1 MKKLKETLN
10 LPKTGFSMKANLA
23 QKEPGIQKYWEEV
36 NLYSK
41 LLDKNKNNPK
51 FILHDGPPYAN
62 GPIHLGHVVNKVLKD
77 IIVKSKSFSGFNSP
91 YVPGWDCH
99 GLPIELNVEKKSGKA
114 NIDISPEDF
123 RAQCRE
129 YANQQIAIQRND
141 FKRLGVIA
149 DWKNPYK
156 TMDFKFEADIV
167 RSLGKIIESG
177 HLTRGSKP
185 VYWCEECG
193 SALAEAEVE
202 YADKESK
209 AIDFLFPIESNQL
222 KKVFNDITSENTF
235 IASWTTTPWTIP
247 SNKAICFNSKFK
259 YELIEL
265 KSKGKIFNLVICSDL
280 IEDTLERYELE
291 NYTKLGSTTGDKLSD
306 LICSHPFLDQK
317 SPLISG
323 DHVTAEMGTGFVHTA
338 PAHGLEDYEA
348 CKELEIDLTSPV
360 KADGKFKEDIPY
372 VGGQNIKDANETV
385 IALLEQKGF
394 LLANKKYLHS
404 VSSCWRH
411 KIPLFFRATP
421 QWFISMN
428 KADLLKD
435 SENMVEEINWL
446 PDWGKSRISAMMDE
460 RPDWCISRQ
469 RTWGVPIPLAIHKET
484 GEPHKDSLKII
495 KKIADK
501 IETEGVEAWF
511 SEDLENI
518 LESDHDQYEKVTD
531 ILDVWFDSGVT
542 HNCVLKDNENLDYP
556 ADLYLEGSDQ
566 HRGWFQSS
574 LLSSIAINKDSPY
587 RTALTHGF
595 VVDSNGKKM
604 SKSLGNVI
612 SPQSVWNKRG
622 ADILR
627 AWVASTDFRNEMNFS
642 EEILERTSDSYRR
655 IRNTIRFL
663 ISNLDDF
670 DFKKDNLNSD
680 EFTEIDKWVIKKAND
695 LQNEIRL
702 DFENYEIHLAFQ
714 KILSFCS
721 NELGSFYLDIVKD
734 RLYTSKKDGAA
745 RKSSQLAIF
754 HVLNGLIR
762 WVAPILSYTAEE
774 AYQEFNKDESSVFLL
789 EWYEN
794 WPEFDCSINDETWEL
809 LLLMKTEVNKYL
821 EEKRNNGDIGSSL
834 EAELNLECSDKIYI
848 QLNDIS
854 EELKYLFITSKVNL
868 TSVESDNY
876 SSEIPGLS
884 ISIDSCNLKKC
895 DRCWHLVD
903 KLVSYGEDNICLRC
917 NENISGK
924 GETRFFI

>member
-23 QKEPGIQKYWEEV
+23 QKEPGIQKYWEEI

-41 LLDKNKNNPK
+41 LLNKNKNNPK

-156 TMDFKFEADIV
+156 TMDFKFEANIV

-222 KKVFNDITSENTF
+222 KEVFNDITSENTF

-259 YELIEL
+259 YELVEL

-280 IEDTLERYELE
+280 IEDTLERYEIE
-291 NYTKLGSTTGDKLSD
+291 NFVKLGSTTGDKLSD

-323 DHVTAEMGTGFVHTA
+323 DHVTTEMGTGFVHTA
-338 PAHGLEDYEA
+338 PAHGLEDYEV

-360 KADGKFKEDIPY
+360 KADGKFNEDIPY

-404 VSSCWRH
+404 VSTCWRH

-469 RTWGVPIPLAIHKET
+469 RTWGVPIPLVIHKET

-501 IETEGVEAWF
+501 IETDGVEAWF

-531 ILDVWFDSGVT
+531 ILD
-542 HNCVLKDNENLDYP
+542 L
-556 ADLYLEGSDQ
+556 
-566 HRGWFQSS
+566 S
-574 LLSSIAINKDSPY
+574 L
-587 RTALTHGF
+587 
-595 VVDSNGKKM
+595 
-604 SKSLGNVI
+604 
-612 SPQSVWNKRG
+612 
-622 ADILR
+622 
-627 AWVASTDFRNEMNFS
+627 
-642 EEILERTSDSYRR
+642 
-655 IRNTIRFL
+655 
-663 ISNLDDF
+663 
-670 DFKKDNLNSD
+670 
-680 EFTEIDKWVIKKAND
+680 
-695 LQNEIRL
+695 
-702 DFENYEIHLAFQ
+702 IH
-714 KILSFCS
+714 I
-721 NELGSFYLDIVKD
+721 
-734 RLYTSKKDGAA
+734 
-745 RKSSQLAIF
+745 
-754 HVLNGLIR
+754 
-762 WVAPILSYTAEE
+762 
-774 AYQEFNKDESSVFLL
+774 
-789 EWYEN
+789 
-794 WPEFDCSINDETWEL
+794 
-809 LLLMKTEVNKYL
+809 
-821 EEKRNNGDIGSSL
+821 
-834 EAELNLECSDKIYI
+834 
-848 QLNDIS
+848 
-854 EELKYLFITSKVNL
+854 
-868 TSVESDNY
+868 
-876 SSEIPGLS
+876 
-884 ISIDSCNLKKC
+884 
-895 DRCWHLVD
+895 
-903 KLVSYGEDNICLRC
+903 
-917 NENISGK
+917 
-924 GETRFFI
+924 

>member
-1 MKKLKETLN
+1 MKKLKDTLN

-23 QKEPGIQKYWEEV
+23 QKEPGLQKYWEEID
-36 NLYSK
+36 LYSK
-41 LLDKNKNNPK
+41 MLEKNQNNPT

-99 GLPIELNVEKKSGKA
+99 GLPIELNVEKKSGKV
-114 NIDISPEDF
+114 NIEISPEDF

-156 TMDFKFEADIV
+156 TMDFKFEANIV

-202 YADKESK
+202 YTDKESK
-209 AIDFLFPIESNQL
+209 AIDFLFHIDNNQI
-222 KKVFNDITSENTF
+222 KEIFKEISSENTF

-265 KSKGKIFNLVICSDL
+265 KVKGKIFNIIICSDL
-280 IEDTLERYELE
+280 IEATLARYEIE
-291 NYTKLGSTTGDKLSD
+291 TYKKLGNVTGEELSG
-306 LICSHPFLDQK
+306 LVCSHPFLDQK
-317 SPLISG
+317 SPLIPG
-323 DHVTAEMGTGFVHTA
+323 EHVTAEMGTGFVHTA
-338 PAHGLEDYEA
+338 PAHGLEDYDA

-360 KADGKFKEDIPY
+360 KGDGKFNDDIPY
-372 VGGQNIKDANETV
+372 VGGQNIKDANDTV
-385 IALLEQKGF
+385 IDLLEKKGL

-421 QWFISMN
+421 QWFISMS

-435 SENMVEEINWL
+435 SENILEEINWL

-469 RTWGVPIPLAIHKET
+469 RTWGVPIPLFIHKET
-484 GEPHKDSLKII
+484 GEPHKDSIKII
-495 KKIADK
+495 NRIADK

-511 SEDLENI
+511 SEDIKNI
-518 LESDHDQYEKVTD
+518 LKTDYENYEKVTD

-542 HNCVLKDNENLDYP
+542 HNCVLKENNNLDYP

-574 LLSSIAINKDSPY
+574 LLSSMAMNKNAPY

-595 VVDSNGKKM
+595 VVDSKGKKM

-627 AWVASTDFRNEMNFS
+627 AWTASTDFRNEMNFS

-670 DFKKDNLNSD
+670 DYDNDLLDSD
-680 EFTEIDKWVIKKAND
+680 KYTEIDKWIVEMANSLQEEIKQD
-695 LQNEIRL
+695 Y
-702 DFENYEIHLAFQ
+702 DNYEIHLAFQ
-714 KILSFCS
+714 KILTFCT
-721 NELGSFYLDIVKD
+721 NELGGFYLDIIKD
-734 RLYTSKKDGAA
+734 RLYTSKKEGEA
-745 RKSSQLAIF
+745 RKSAQSAIF
-754 HVLNGLIR
+754 HILNALIR
-762 WVAPILSYTAEE
+762 WIAPILSYTAEE
-774 AYQEFNKDESSVFLL
+774 AYQEFTKDDSSVFLL

-794 WPEFDCSINDETWEL
+794 WPKFESSISQDTWKL
-809 LLLMKTEVNKYL
+809 LLSMKVEVNKFL
-821 EEKRNNGDIGSSL
+821 ESKRNDGVIGSSL
-834 EAELNLECSDKIYI
+834 EAELNLECNDKIFM
-848 QLNDIS
+848 QLNEIS
-854 EELKYLFITSKVNL
+854 NELKYLFITSKVNL
-868 TSVESDNY
+868 ILKENDDFNSEIQGLNISVELC
-876 SSEIPGLS
+876 ELE
-884 ISIDSCNLKKC
+884 KC
-895 DRCWHLVD
+895 ARCWHHVE
-903 KLVSYGEDNICLRC
+903 KLLPFGGDMICSRC
-917 NENISGK
+917 NENIDGK

>member
-23 QKEPGIQKYWEEV
+23 QKEPGIQKYWEEID
-36 NLYSK
+36 LYSQ
-41 LLDKNKNNPK
+41 LLEKNKNNPK

-62 GPIHLGHVVNKVLKD
+62 GSIHLGHVVNKVLKD

-99 GLPIELNVEKKSGKA
+99 GLPIELNVEKKFGKA
-114 NIDISPEDF
+114 NIDISPKDF

-141 FKRLGVIA
+141 FKRLGVLA

-167 RSLGKIIESG
+167 RSLGKIIKSG
-177 HLTRGSKP
+177 HLKRGSKP

-209 AIDFLFPIESNQL
+209 AIDFLFPIDSSQI
-222 KKVFNDITSENTF
+222 KKIYNNVSSENTF
-235 IASWTTTPWTIP
+235 VASWTTTPWTIP
-247 SNKAICFNSKFK
+247 SNKAICFNPKFK
-259 YELIEL
+259 YELLEL
-265 KSKGKIFNLVICSDL
+265 KSKGKILNLVICSDL
-280 IEDTLERYELE
+280 IAATLDRYEIE
-291 NYTKLGSTTGDKLSD
+291 NYSKLGNVTGNMLSG
-306 LICSHPFLDQK
+306 LVCEHPFLDQK
-317 SPLISG
+317 SLLISG
-323 DHVTAEMGTGFVHTA
+323 DHVTKEMGTGFVHTA
-338 PAHGLEDYEA
+338 PAHGLEDYDA

-360 KADGKFKEDIPY
+360 NGYGKFNEDIPY
-372 VGGQNIKDANETV
+372 VGGQNLRDANETV
-385 IALLEQKGF
+385 IGLLEQKGF
-394 LLANKKYLHS
+394 LLANKKYFHS
-404 VSSCWRH
+404 VSTCWRH

-421 QWFISMN
+421 QWFISMD
-428 KADLLKD
+428 KSDLLKE
-435 SENMVEEINWL
+435 SENAIEEINWL
-446 PDWGKSRISAMMDE
+446 PDWGKSRISAMMED

-469 RTWGVPIPLAIHKET
+469 RTWGVPIPLVIHKDT
-484 GEPHKDSLKII
+484 GEPHKDSVKII
-495 KKIADK
+495 DKVAEK
-501 IETEGVEAWF
+501 IETDGVEAWF

-518 LESDHDQYEKVTD
+518 LEKDCEQYEKVTD

-542 HNCVLKDNENLDYP
+542 HDCVLKENTYLDYP

-574 LLSSIAINKDSPY
+574 LISSIAINKNSPY

-595 VVDSNGKKM
+595 VVDSKGKKM

-655 IRNTIRFL
+655 IRNTVRFL
-663 ISNLDDF
+663 ISNLNDF
-670 DFKKDNLNSD
+670 DYQKDNLNSS
-680 EFTEIDKWVIKKAND
+680 EFTEIDKWIVDKANT
-695 LQNEIRL
+695 LQSQIRL

-714 KILSFCS
+714 KILSFCT

-745 RKSSQLAIF
+745 RKSAQHAIF

-762 WVAPILSYTAEE
+762 WIAPILSYTAEE
-774 AYQEFNKDESSVFLL
+774 AYQELNKDSSSIFLL
-789 EWYEN
+789 EWYED
-794 WPEFDCSINDETWEL
+794 WPEFECSINDETWEL
-809 LLLMKTEVNKYL
+809 LLLIKTEVNKYL
-821 EEKRNNGDIGSSL
+821 EEKRNDGEIGSSL
-834 EAELNLECSDKIYI
+834 EAELNLECNDKIFM

-854 EELKYLFITSKVNL
+854 KELKYLFITSKVNL
-868 TSVESDNY
+868 ISKENENST
-876 SSEIPGLS
+876 SEIAGLS
-884 ISIDSCNLKKC
+884 ISISACNLKKC
-895 DRCWHLVD
+895 DRCWHHVD
-903 KLVSYGEDNICLRC
+903 TLVSYGEDNICLRC
-917 NENISGK
+917 KENISGK

>member
-1 MKKLKETLN
+1 MRKLKETLN

-23 QKEPGIQKYWEEV
+23 QKEPGIQKYWEEID
-36 NLYSK
+36 LYSK
-41 LLDKNKNNPK
+41 LLEKNKNNPK

-77 IIVKSKSFSGFNSP
+77 IIIKSKSFSGFNSP

-99 GLPIELNVEKKSGKA
+99 GLPIELNVEKKFGKV
-114 NIDISPEDF
+114 NIDMSPKDF

-141 FKRLGVIA
+141 FKRLGVLA

-167 RSLGKIIESG
+167 RSLGKIIKSG

-209 AIDFLFPIESNQL
+209 AIDFLFPVDSSQL
-222 KKVFNDITSENTF
+222 KKVFNNVSTENTF

-247 SNKAICFNSKFK
+247 SNKAICFNPKFK
-259 YELIEL
+259 YELLEL
-265 KSKGKIFNLVICSDL
+265 KSKGKILNIVICSDL
-280 IEDTLERYELE
+280 IEATLERYEIK
-291 NYTKLGSTTGDKLSD
+291 NYSKLGNVTGNMLSG
-306 LICSHPFLDQK
+306 LVCEHPFLDQK

-338 PAHGLEDYEA
+338 PAHGLEDYDA

-360 KADGKFKEDIPY
+360 KGDGKFNAEIPY
-372 VGGQNIKDANETV
+372 VGGQNLKDANDTV
-385 IALLEQKGF
+385 TDLLEKKGF

-404 VSSCWRH
+404 VSTCWRH

-428 KADLLKD
+428 KSDLLKD
-435 SENMVEEINWL
+435 SENAVEEINWL
-446 PDWGKSRISAMMDE
+446 PDWGKSRISAMMEE

-469 RTWGVPIPLAIHKET
+469 RTWGVPLPLVIHKET
-484 GEPHKDSLKII
+484 GELHKDSLKII
-495 KKIADK
+495 DKVAEK
-501 IETEGVEAWF
+501 IEKDGVEAWF

-518 LESDHDQYEKVTD
+518 LEKDCEQYEKVTD

-542 HNCVLKDNENLDYP
+542 HDCVLKENNYLDYP

-595 VVDSNGKKM
+595 VVDSKGKKM

-663 ISNLDDF
+663 ISNLNDF
-670 DFKKDNLNSD
+670 DYQKDNLNSA
-680 EFTEIDKWVIKKAND
+680 EYTEIDKWIVDKANA
-695 LQNEIRL
+695 LQDQIKL

-714 KILSFCS
+714 KILTFCT

-762 WVAPILSYTAEE
+762 WIAPILSYTAEE
-774 AYQEFNKDESSVFLL
+774 AYQELNKDNSSIFLL
-789 EWYEN
+789 EWYED
-794 WPEFDCSINDETWEL
+794 WPEFECSINDETWEL
-809 LLLMKTEVNKYL
+809 LLSMKTEVNKYL
-821 EEKRNNGDIGSSL
+821 EEKRNDGEIGSSL
-834 EAELNLECSDKIYI
+834 EAELNLECNDKIFM

-854 EELKYLFITSKVNL
+854 KELKYLFITSKVNL
-868 TSVESDNY
+868 ISKENENS
-876 SSEIPGLS
+876 SSEISGLS
-884 ISIDSCNLKKC
+884 ISINACNLKKC
-895 DRCWHLVD
+895 DRCWHHVD
-903 KLVSYGEDNICLRC
+903 TLVSYGEDKICLRC
-917 NENISGK
+917 EENTSGK